1 MSKQRRVVEKQTP
14 FGKPWYEVQ
23 VKGLFGWHNEF
34 PGFDC
39 FPAKTFD
46 SKEEA
51 IDMLNR
57 LSGVNRSDGLLS
69 ETVVY
74 AP

>member
-1 MSKQRRVVEKQTP
+1 MSRQRRVVERQTP

-39 FPAKTFD
+39 FPAETFD

-51 IDMLNR
+51 IDMMNRLNR
-57 LSGVNRSDGLLS
+57 AGDLPS
-69 ETVVY
+69 ETVVC
-74 AP
+74 AS